1 MRTCRPTRRRASTG
15 SRFNP
20 RAREGRDDSRV
31 TSISFLTKFQST
43 RPRGA
48 RRATDVMK
56 EIVEPFQSTRPR
68 GARQMRLC
76 PCAGARPCFNPRAH
90 EGRDLA
96 IRTSPSCVRTFQST
110 RPRGARRPRIAAG
123 RGQISVSIH
132 APTRG
137 ATSSG
142 RRHERPSGVSIHAPA
157 RGATSDVCRS
167 IDGGMFQSTRPRG
180 ARRRRRVRRAA
191 FPGFN
196 PRAHEGRD
204 DVARGMQGD
213 EERFQSTRPR
223 GARHALL
230 RMGVAG

>member
-76 PCAGARPCFNPRAH
+76 PCAGARPCFNPRTH

-110 RPRGARRPRIAAG
+110 RPRGARRSPVTSHVRP
-123 RGQISVSIH
+123 QLVSIH

-137 ATSSG
+137 ATGGAQG
-142 RRHERPSGVSIHAPA
+142 REDGGGVSIHAPT
-157 RGATSDVCRS
+157 RGATACD
-167 IDGGMFQSTRPRG
+167 
-180 ARRRRRVRRAA
+180 
-191 FPGFN
+191 
-196 PRAHEGRD
+196 
-204 DVARGMQGD
+204 
-213 EERFQSTRPR
+213 
-223 GARHALL
+223 RHQLD
-230 RMGVAG
+230 

>member
-68 GARQMRLC
+68 GARRGVGLHRAAGVLVSIHAPTRGATRRRPA
-76 PCAGARPCFNPRAH
+76 PCRWRPCFNPRAH
-90 EGRDLA
+90 EGRDQDN
-96 IRTSPSCVRTFQST
+96 VRIYSSSQRFQST
-110 RPRGARRPRIAAG
+110 RPRGARHRRAPRGARWRLVSIHAPTRGATYGTGRPAA
-123 RGQISVSIH
+123 RLPVSIH

-137 ATSSG
+137 ATS
-142 RRHERPSGVSIHAPA
+142 RP
-157 RGATSDVCRS
+157 
-167 IDGGMFQSTRPRG
+167 
-180 ARRRRRVRRAA
+180 
-191 FPGFN
+191 
-196 PRAHEGRD
+196 
-204 DVARGMQGD
+204 
-213 EERFQSTRPR
+213 
-223 GARHALL
+223 
-230 RMGVAG
+230 